1 MGKEAPGGEVST
13 AKSCLCLLCHAGRGI
28 LPILRFQALVCTHRA
43 SICPAG
49 IEMGQENSA
58 PARHGEAGHTQLQE
72 VKVVFSVLL
81 LWQLPLI
88 SDQSPLNLKF
98 GKSPPDGG
106 QKRLS
111 SFYSWGGTLSLS
123 CGEKHGVTH
132 TTWNSMEVHLRL
144 LNCVCVV
151 TQLNV
156 ILSVSM
162 GTFNIMTWR

>member
-1 MGKEAPGGEVST
+1 MGKEAPEGEVST
-13 AKSCLCLLCHAGRGI
+13 AKSCLCLLRHAGRGN
-28 LPILRFQALVCTHRA
+28 LPILCFQALVCTHRA

-49 IEMGQENSA
+49 IEMGQEN

-88 SDQSPLNLKF
+88 SDQSPLNLRF
-98 GKSPPDGG
+98 GKSPPDWG
-106 QKRLS
+106 QKPLS
-111 SFYSWGGTLSLS
+111 SLYSWGSTLSVS
-123 CGEKHGVTH
+123 CVEKHGVTH
-132 TTWNSMEVHLRL
+132 TTRDSMAVHLRL

-162 GTFNIMTWR
+162 GTFNFMTWR